1 MPQRRIDLKPQS
13 RLSRQ
18 RAYAR
23 MRVARSSAPD
33 EKRQTAQDGKQP
45 LRTVRRDT
53 ARAMSEENV
62 EILRHYLG
70 IWLEGD
76 LKDLGDLSF
85 LDADCLYEDE
95 ILPDHVGETYQGHDG
110 FRKAWARAVEPWE
123 SITREVEWIRD
134 AGDSVVSCHSGR
146 VRGKGSG
153 IEATI
158 RYAYVWRFRGEKVVH
173 CKSYGDP
180 AKALEAAGLSE

>member
-1 MPQRRIDLKPQS
+1 
-13 RLSRQ
+13 
-18 RAYAR
+18 
-23 MRVARSSAPD
+23 
-33 EKRQTAQDGKQP
+33 
-45 LRTVRRDT
+45 
-53 ARAMSEENV
+53 MSEENV

-123 SITREVEWIRD
+123 SITGEVEWIRD

-158 RYAYVWRFRGEKVVH
+158 RYAYVWRFRGEKVLH
-173 CKSYGDP
+173 CKSSGPRGSVVPRCRLPVDSRDWGFRSIRLCGV
-180 AKALEAAGLSE
+180 AVS